1 MTTIVFL
8 SKIKL
13 QLFSRGPENV
23 FSSFK
28 AMRVTSGCYFRAFS
42 RFKPSEKTC
51 LAQQETQWCL
61 NVGGPAKGV
70 LNRCLKSC
78 VLSTQT
84 IACSLRMRKS
94 KLKKLIEYLLVLHY
108 NLSYLW
114 IMTQLTK
121 YKGNDWHLLEA
132 GKFASFITF
141 ANGSKNLLKNRKL
154 QLHYII

>member
-13 QLFSRGPENV
+13 HVFSRGPENV

-94 KLKKLIEYLLVLHY
+94 KLKKIEHLLVLYY

-114 IMTQLTK
+114 IMTQL
-121 YKGNDWHLLEA
+121 NDWHLLEA
-132 GKFASFITF
+132 GKFASSTTF

-154 QLHYII
+154 QLHYIIWRVWC